1 MAMQPMLDPI
11 RMRARST
18 YDAAADRYDDSAL
31 GFWARSGERTIER
44 LGLQPGMSVLDVA
57 CGSGASTLPAA
68 RRVGPLGSVIGVDLS
83 EQMLAMGRA
92 KARRAHLDHIEFRQ
106 GDMNAT
112 GFPDAS
118 FDAVVCVF
126 GISFAPDM
134 ERLVAELW
142 RMVKPGGR
150 LAVTTW
156 GPRLWSP
163 LYDVWRDAVRAER
176 PDLVSDFHPWHRIT
190 TPTAVAQLLRS
201 AGVPRETTRVLPEF
215 DVWPLRS
222 AHDWWSIVMGS
233 GLRWTMDQLPPDARD
248 RVRQVNLD
256 HARRQDIASI
266 TCNVLY
272 ATATKPLAEDE
283 DEDELPPGAETGPRP
298 PVERVPPVI

>member
-1 MAMQPMLDPI
+1 MSMQAMLDPI
-11 RMRARST
+11 RMRARSA

-44 LGLQPGMSVLDVA
+44 LGLQPGMRVLDVA

-68 RRVGPLGSVIGVDLS
+68 RRVGPTGKVIGVDLS
-83 EQMLAMGRA
+83 DQMLAMGRD
-92 KARRAHLDHIEFRQ
+92 KARRAHLDQIEFRL
-106 GDMNAT
+106 GDMSST

-126 GISFAPDM
+126 GVSFAPDM

-156 GPRLWSP
+156 GPRLWAP
-163 LYDVWRDAVRAER
+163 LYDVWREAVRHER
-176 PDLVSDFHPWHRIT
+176 ADLVSDFRPWYRIT
-190 TPTAVAQLLRS
+190 TPTAVADLLRS
-201 AGVPRETTRVLPEF
+201 AGVPREALRVLPEF

-233 GLRWTMDQLPPDARD
+233 GLRWTMDQLPPDAVE
-248 RVRQVNLD
+248 RVRRTNLE
-256 HARRQDIASI
+256 HARRHDVTSV

-272 ATATKPLAEDE
+272 ATATKPASTA
-283 DEDELPPGAETGPRP
+283 ELPATTATTAA
-298 PVERVPPVI
+298 

>member
-31 GFWARSGERTIER
+31 GFWARSGERTVER

-68 RRVGPLGSVIGVDLS
+68 RRVGPRGSVVGIDLS

-92 KARRAHLDHIEFRQ
+92 KARRAHLDQIEFRQ

-176 PDLVSDFHPWHRIT
+176 ADLVSDFHPWHRIT

-248 RVRQVNLD
+248 RVRQANLE

-272 ATATKPLAEDE
+272 ATATKPLVTEDASAEAA
-283 DEDELPPGAETGPRP
+283 AESDPQP